1 MNINKFNEI
10 LISSHIEPF
19 NEKSLSGMTVEVQ
32 SAELTIVR
40 VTFDEP
46 YYEMRTYF
54 VRNGLVDEEEIEFEN

>member
-1 MNINKFNEI
+1 MK
-10 LISSHIEPF
+10 
-19 NEKSLSGMTVEVQ
+19 KSLSSMTVEVQ

>member
-1 MNINKFNEI
+1 MK
-10 LISSHIEPF
+10 SH
-19 NEKSLSGMTVEVQ
+19 SVAWLSKYN

>member
-10 LISSHIEPF
+10 LISSHIEPL
-19 NEKSLSGMTVEVQ
+19 NEKSLSDMTVEVQ
-32 SAELTIVR
+32 SAKLTIVR
-40 VTFDEP
+40 VTFDTP

>member
-10 LISSHIEPF
+10 LISCHIEPL
-19 NEKSLSGMTVEVQ
+19 NNKSFKSMSVEVQ
-32 SAELTIVR
+32 SDELTIVR

-54 VRNGLVDEEEIEFEN
+54 VRNGRVDEEEIEFEN

>member
-1 MNINKFNEI
+1 MK
-10 LISSHIEPF
+10 
-19 NEKSLSGMTVEVQ
+19 KSLSGMTVEVQ